1 MANADKKDNN
11 QHLPSEPG
19 FDTTLILK
27 TMLSKDNFSAW
38 MGIVV
43 DEYREGY
50 CRLHYTIT
58 ETMLNGFGIVHGG
71 IIFSGAD
78 SAFAFACNSHGQL
91 SVALDVHT
99 TFINAAKAGD
109 VMAVI
114 AKELHTGNKVSF
126 YDVTTTNEE
135 GKIISVFKGTAYRT
149 GKKVYDTGKDA
160 DH

>member
-1 MANADKKDNN
+1 MT
-11 QHLPSEPG
+11 
-19 FDTTLILK
+19 DTTLVLK
-27 TMLSKDNFSAW
+27 TMLNKDAFSEW
-38 MGIVV
+38 MGIIV

-71 IIFSGAD
+71 IVFSGAD
-78 SAFAFACNSHGQL
+78 SAFAFACNSHGLL
-91 SVALDVHT
+91 SVALDVHIS
-99 TFINAAKAGD
+99 FISSAKSGEKMT
-109 VMAVI
+109 VE

-135 GKIISVFKGTAYRT
+135 GKIIAVFKGTAYRT
-149 GKKVYDTGKDA
+149 GKKVVDAGKDA